1 MDDYRI
7 NINYAKALFLVAS
20 ETQQLDAVSNDMRLV
35 NGVCTENHILN
46 VIFSN
51 PVIREDKKVAVLNDL
66 FQQHITKLSMLFLS
80 FVVKKRRAI
89 NLKGISNAF
98 IELYREERGIVLSRL
113 VTATE
118 LDNETLDSVRKALEE
133 YTHKEVELQ
142 SDVKE
147 DILGGFS
154 LSFDNNKYDAT
165 ISSQIAKLQKEFSKN
180 VYESKL

>member
-20 ETQQLDAVSNDMRLV
+20 ETNQLDAVSNDMRLV
-35 NGVCTENHILN
+35 NHVCTENHVLN

-51 PVIREDKKVAVLNDL
+51 PVIREDKKVGILNDL
-66 FQQHITKLSMLFLS
+66 FGQHITKLSELFLS

-98 IELYREERGIVLSRL
+98 IELYRQERGIVLSQL

-118 LDNETLDSVRKALEE
+118 LDGETLDTVRKALG
-133 YTHKEVELQ
+133 
-142 SDVKE
+142 D
-147 DILGGFS
+147 
-154 LSFDNNKYDAT
+154 
-165 ISSQIAKLQKEFSKN
+165 
-180 VYESKL
+180 